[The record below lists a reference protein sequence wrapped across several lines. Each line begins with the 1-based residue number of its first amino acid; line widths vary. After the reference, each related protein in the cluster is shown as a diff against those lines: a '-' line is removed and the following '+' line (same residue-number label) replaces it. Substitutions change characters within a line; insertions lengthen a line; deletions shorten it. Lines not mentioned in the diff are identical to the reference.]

1 MHVELVM
8 KRTVN
13 HRCVD
18 MYIEQ
23 TMRCMVAINLGVW
36 RNIQRSNS
44 SRITK
49 SPLIFPKEFFRFTRE
64 TT

>member
-1 MHVELVM
+1 
-8 KRTVN
+8 
-13 HRCVD
+13 

>member
-1 MHVELVM
+1 MVVVDNGQPLTRLPIHRWAGHLGGADHVELVI

-23 TMRCMVAINLGVW
+23 TMRCMVAILGV
-36 RNIQRSNS
+36 
-44 SRITK
+44 
-49 SPLIFPKEFFRFTRE
+49 
-64 TT
+64 